1 MRNTR
6 RVLLG
11 VLISMIL
18 VSSAF
23 AADKKKRPSRESWQQ
38 VERVMKDFN
47 FQEGDAVADVGCGSG
62 YFTFRISKV
71 VGEKGT
77 VYAMD
82 ISEKALKGLRGKLK
96 EEKTE
101 NVELSISDPS
111 DIRLDECTVD
121 AAIIVNVLHHA
132 KKDQRQPL
140 INSIAKALKP
150 GGVLFIMD
158 FKKEDNNP
166 FHPKSMLVSREESIE
181 LAKKAGLKPD
191 AEFHYLKLQ
200 YFLRFRKPKPDE
212 AENKEEAK

>member
-6 RVLLG
+6 G
-11 VLISMIL
+11 VLVAVL
-18 VSSAF
+18 VSMTLVSGAF
-23 AADKKKRPSRESWQQ
+23 AAENKKKRPSRESWQQ

-71 VGEKGT
+71 VGGKGT

-82 ISEKALKGLRGKLK
+82 ISEKALKGLRGKLE

-132 KKDQRQPL
+132 KKDQWQPL

-150 GGVLFIMD
+150 EGFLYTMD
-158 FKKEDNNP
+158 FRKEDGNLY
-166 FHPKSMLVSREESIE
+166 HSKSMLVSREQCIGFAEE
-181 LAKKAGLKPD
+181 AGLVLD
-191 AEFHYLKLQ
+191 AEFHYLKMQ
-200 YFLRFRKPKPDE
+200 HFIRFRKPNPDE
-212 AENKEEAK
+212 VKE